1 MKQPVWKPLLA
12 LGLISMLGACA
23 APQSEKDLLLEAQ
36 FCMDKA
42 SATEVSGCV
51 DKISHIRNEAASA
64 LRCAAGFIREG
75 LTSPENLSQAID
87 ALSDGNSDPITLLGV
102 LKMSSD
108 SVAEQTAAECNAS
121 KKSSYMLL
129 GAMSRS
135 STKLGT
141 VLGDASV
148 DCKTLG
154 LTPLQCSVANVQAG
168 IDELVATN
176 PANLTG
182 PEIEAAITT
191 IGDTVAMVYDT
202 SCSGSGTKDDICKM
216 IDDALADAGIATP
229 TFTST
234 EEFGKALLDYWK
246 SQQHP

>member
-12 LGLISMLGACA
+12 LGLLSMLGACA

-64 LRCAAGFIREG
+64 LRCAAGFIREE

-141 VLGDASV
+141 VLGGAASA
-148 DCKTLG
+148 DCTG
-154 LTPLQCSVANVQAG
+154 LTSLQCSVANVQAG
-168 IDELVATN
+168 IDELVATS
-176 PANLTG
+176 PAHLTG

-191 IGDTVAMVYDT
+191 IGDTVAVVYDT

-229 TFTST
+229 TSTST